1 MAKSFEKKLKIDLG
15 FHGMVL
21 NVAPHDRPIPVS
33 RPFRVASGAVSSLFS
48 LGLTWLAP
56 TRPAAEGAFPRPFAL
71 RARLILPAHGPDF
84 PHAAA
89 TVAAAGAAAE

>member
-15 FHGMVL
+15 LHGMAL
-21 NVAPHDRPIPVS
+21 NVAPHDRPIRFPARS
-33 RPFRVASGAVSSLFS
+33 EVASGAASSLFS
-48 LGLTWLAP
+48 VGLAWLAP
-56 TRPAAEGAFPRPFAL
+56 TAAEGAFPRPVAL
-71 RARLILPAHGPDF
+71 RARLFLPAHGPDF